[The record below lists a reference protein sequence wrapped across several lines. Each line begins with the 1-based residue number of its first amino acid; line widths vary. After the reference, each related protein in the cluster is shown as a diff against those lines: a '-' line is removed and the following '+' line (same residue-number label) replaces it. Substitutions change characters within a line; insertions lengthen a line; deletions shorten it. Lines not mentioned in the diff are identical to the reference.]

1 MSDFDFLDGNIDSLP
16 IGNEMPD
23 EVMKDFEEFISTI
36 SKTETKTAK
45 ILWTFFHKF
54 ILILEGM
61 AIYTNFQSIQ
71 VVQIDLDEMANTLQ
85 DLLPKNSK

>member
-1 MSDFDFLDGNIDSLP
+1 
-16 IGNEMPD
+16 
-23 EVMKDFEEFISTI
+23 
-36 SKTETKTAK
+36 
-45 ILWTFFHKF
+45 
-54 ILILEGM
+54 M